1 MSESQTAA
9 QTSVLREKAQLD
21 DKRDGMI
28 SFFQTQTF
36 EKLDQEDQDLLHSQ
50 MDAMTIYSYILTERI
65 SKF

>member
-1 MSESQTAA
+1 VSESQTAA

-21 DKRDGMI
+21 DKRDGLI

>member
-21 DKRDGMI
+21 DKRDGLI